1 MSLRKRFRELIARPG
16 MVYAP
21 GAYDALSARIMEQ
34 QGFEAIVAGG
44 YAAVGSMLGQPDA
57 GQSNMRDYADHY
69 ARICAAVKI
78 PVYVDADTGFG
89 GVNNVRQMVRAFERA
104 GVAGLFISDQVFPNR
119 CGYMEGKQL
128 VPAEEMLS
136 KLKAALDA
144 RQDQDLYIVARTDA
158 IGVEGLDAAIE
169 RAQLYMEAG
178 VDMAKTVG
186 ADTIDSFTRVLS
198 EVPGPQMA
206 NMSNAN
212 PKDMPTPSE
221 FEAAGAAMMTFPS
234 AALFAAVGGVT
245 RAMSA
250 LARSKNY
257 DAVRPEFCTLQD
269 YYALVGLTAQNEAEQ
284 DYFAQACAIVANR
297 TLRKKS

>member
-44 YAAVGSMLGQPDA
+44 YAAVGSMLGQPDN

-69 ARICAAVKI
+69 GRICAAVNI
-78 PVYVDADTGFG
+78 PVYVDGDTGFG
-89 GVNNVRQMVRAFERA
+89 GVNNVRQMVRAFEAA
-104 GVAGLFISDQVFPNR
+104 GVAGLFIGDQVFPNR

-128 VPAEEMLS
+128 VPPEEMIS

-144 RQDQDLYIVARTDA
+144 RKDEQLYIVARTDA
-158 IGVEGLDAAIE
+158 VGVEGLDRAIE
-169 RAQLYMEAG
+169 RAQMYKEAG
-178 VDMAKTVG
+178 VDMAKAVG
-186 ADTIDSFTRVLS
+186 ADTIESFSRLLR

-212 PKDMPTPSE
+212 PKGMPTPDE
-221 FEAAGAAMMTFPS
+221 FDRAGAAMMTFPS
-234 AALFAAVGGVT
+234 VALFAAAGAVT
-245 RAMSA
+245 RAMA
-250 LARSKNY
+250 TLKRDHTY
-257 DAVRPEFCTLQD
+257 DAVRPDLCGLDDD
-269 YYALVGLTAQNEAEQ
+269 YRLVGLSEQNAAEA
-284 DYFAQACAIVANR
+284 DYFASATAIVSAHK
-297 TLRKKS
+297 TKSN